1 MATTDEYEFTI
12 NRLIAGSIAPAAQLV
27 GLLAERAHKAA
38 ERLASLPANEVLGVY
53 ERAVEDLE
61 REVRALGEA
70 AESVGRMAAGLAT
83 GGF

>member
-12 NRLIAGSIAPAAQLV
+12 NRLTAECIAPATRLV
-27 GLLAERAHKAA
+27 ALVAERANRAA
-38 ERLASLPANEVLGVY
+38 ERLASLPADANLTAY
-53 ERAVEDLE
+53 ERAVDDLE

-70 AESVGRMAAGLAT
+70 TESVGRMAAGLAT